1 MHRKHALQFLVNME
15 SLSDMILRKIREIR
29 RELEKLSATI
39 IVSDDNND
47 DDDEDDVIFIGETIV
62 ISDDDEDIVK
72 EIGNYPV

>member
-1 MHRKHALQFLVNME
+1 ME

-47 DDDEDDVIFIGETIV
+47 DDDDEDDVIFIGETIV
-62 ISDDDEDIVK
+62 ISDDDKDIVK

>member
-1 MHRKHALQFLVNME
+1 ME

-47 DDDEDDVIFIGETIV
+47 DDDDEDDVIFIGETIV
-62 ISDDDEDIVK
+62 ISDDDEDQFNIK

>member
-1 MHRKHALQFLVNME
+1 ME

-29 RELEKLSATI
+29 RELEILSATI
-39 IVSDDNND
+39 IVSDDNN